1 METIGDFPAGTS
13 ITAELRRT
21 PAVWLVRIV
30 GDVDIDCIE
39 PLRTALSEATRTRTT
54 VLLDCSG
61 TTFADSSFLNAALQ
75 AIRFVPV
82 HLAGVSGMLASLLKV
97 TGTEEA
103 FHLHPDVA
111 TGLRE
116 CARREENGP

>member
-1 METIGDFPAGTS
+1 MGDFPAGTS

-39 PLRTALSEATRTRTT
+39 PLRTALSEATRTRTA

-103 FHLHPDVA
+103 FHVHPDVA

-116 CARREENGP
+116 CARWEENGP

>member
-1 METIGDFPAGTS
+1 MW
-13 ITAELRRT
+13 
-21 PAVWLVRIV
+21 VVRIV

-39 PLRTALSEATRTRTT
+39 PLRTALSEAARTRTA

-82 HLAGVSGMLASLLKV
+82 HLAGVSGMLASLLQI
-97 TGTEEA
+97 TGTEKA

-116 CARREENGP
+116 CARQEESRP